1 MTSKCKWP
9 IRDNDNNGSSEQKSE
24 TIGFGLENRH
34 FVHCLFRFKLTCRSR
49 LVLGCCETCAETSTK
64 SSSVING
71 LYLALKF
78 GYINKINTHTYTTW
92 SWKLIIS
99 VLTDYYKTVFS
110 VLSRGNKR
118 LIVEVSAL
126 GELNVLFHAPLVS
139 SLCDLTSQHFHRN
152 WLSSTVKTPRE
163 TSVLSLRKQLIT

>member
-24 TIGFGLENRH
+24 TTGFGLENRH
-34 FVHCLFRFKLTCRSR
+34 FVHCLFRIKLTCRSR
-49 LVLGCCETCAETSTK
+49 LVLGCCETFAETSTK

-78 GYINKINTHTYTTW
+78 GYINKINTPIHNVEMKTHYFSFDW
-92 SWKLIIS
+92 LLQNRFLCSIS
-99 VLTDYYKTVFS
+99 S
-110 VLSRGNKR
+110 KR
-118 LIVEVSAL
+118 LTVEVSAL

-163 TSVLSLRKQLIT
+163 TSVLSLWKQLIT